1 MRTSWPSAVRLVEV
15 GARDGL
21 QNENAPLPVSVRVE
35 LIRRLVGAGLKSVEA
50 GAFVSPKWVP
60 QMDGSAEVLARVL
73 AGPPR
78 TGATVGAAAGVVAGG
93 VTGGSAG
100 EVAGG
105 VDYPVLVPNL
115 QGLEAALAAGA
126 QTVAVFAAASDTFS
140 QRNIHCSIAESLERF
155 RTVAGAARTAGVKLR
170 GYVSCVA
177 GCPYEG
183 AIAPQAVAGVA
194 AALRALGCDEISLG
208 DTIGTGNPDSIRR
221 MLEAVLREVPAE
233 RLAGHYHDTYGMAVA
248 NVYASLELGLTV
260 FDAAVGGLGGCP
272 YAPGAS
278 GNVATEELVWLF
290 DGLGIATGVDLE
302 ALVDTAVW
310 IGNRLGRAP
319 ASRVARAVLA
329 RRRSGH

>member
-1 MRTSWPSAVRLVEV
+1 MTTSWPAAVRIVEV
-15 GARDGL
+15 GPRDGL
-21 QNENAPLPVSVRVE
+21 QNEPFPLPVAARVE

-50 GAFVSPKWVP
+50 GAFVSPKRVP
-60 QMDGSAEVLARVL
+60 QMDGSAAVLARVL
-73 AGPPR
+73 ADPPPP
-78 TGATVGAAAGVVAGG
+78 TGATAGAVAGVVAG
-93 VTGGSAG
+93 A
-100 EVAGG
+100 

-115 QGLEAALAAGA
+115 QGFEAALAAGA
-126 QTVAVFAAASDTFS
+126 QTVAVFAAASETFS
-140 QRNIHCSIAESLERF
+140 RHNIHCSIAESLERF
-155 RTVAGAARTAGVKLR
+155 RAVAGAARAAGVKLR

-183 AIAPQAVAGVA
+183 AIVPQAVARVA

-248 NVYASLELGLTV
+248 NVYASLEFGVTV

-302 ALVDTAVW
+302 ALVDTALW
-310 IGNRLGRAP
+310 IGNQLGRAP
-319 ASRVARAVLA
+319 ASRVARAMLA